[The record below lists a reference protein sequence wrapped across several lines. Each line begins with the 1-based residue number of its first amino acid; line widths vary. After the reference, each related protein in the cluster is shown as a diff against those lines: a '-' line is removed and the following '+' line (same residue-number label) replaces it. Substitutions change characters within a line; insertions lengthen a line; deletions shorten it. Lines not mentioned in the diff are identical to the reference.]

1 MKMIIFLNNDTKI
14 GHNMSYSSQEHKQI
28 EILVDANEA
37 LELKN
42 AQLQERIYELEA
54 ELSELRQS
62 NIEGDF

>member
-1 MKMIIFLNNDTKI
+1 
-14 GHNMSYSSQEHKQI
+14 MSYSSQEHKQI